1 MPIKLSEIRTNA
13 PEPESTSPCVSI
25 CRLDS
30 AGICVGCGRT
40 MPEIQA
46 WPTAHHVAREQIRR
60 AAQYRLSIIESD
72 TATKA
77 STSR

>member
-1 MPIKLSEIRTNA
+1 
-13 PEPESTSPCVSI
+13 
-25 CRLDS
+25 
-30 AGICVGCGRT
+30 